1 MSDLAVRELP
11 LFPLPEVVL
20 FPQEVLPLHIFE
32 SRYRMM
38 LKSVLETDSRFGV
51 VRFDPH
57 TKRMSEVGCCAEI
70 IKHQTSEDGRSNI
83 ITLGQQRFRVLELT
97 RKAPFYTALVS
108 WIDDSQVESQEDL
121 KQLSDRVLLALKDV
135 VSLTGKLTDS
145 DRTLP
150 EGLPEMPREL
160 SFWVAAHLGG
170 PVADEQQHLLEMQD
184 TTNRLLREYEM
195 LDHTRKQLAARTAL
209 KETLK
214 NTDQANT

>member
-1 MSDLAVRELP
+1 MLLIFLSTVLITGASRGIGRATAKAFANSGWDLLLLAR
-11 LFPLPEVVL
+11 
-20 FPQEVLPLHIFE
+20 
-32 SRYRMM
+32 
-38 LKSVLETDSRFGV
+38 
-51 VRFDPH
+51 
-57 TKRMSEVGCCAEI
+57 
-70 IKHQTSEDGRSNI
+70 SEDD
-83 ITLGQQRFRVLELT
+83 LEKL
-97 RKAPFYTALVS
+97 A
-108 WIDDSQVESQEDL
+108 E
-121 KQLSDRVLLALKDV
+121 RVLLALKDV
-135 VSLTGKLTDS
+135 VSLMGKLTDS

-209 KETLK
+209 KDTLK